1 MAIQASKFN
10 PLFAPELSNSD
21 GCSILSQC
29 YACGSCSSVCPVEKV
44 VPEFDPRK
52 VIHMVVLGLEEELLK
67 SDTIWA
73 CSQCQSC
80 IPVCPQGVRC
90 SDVIKALREEATSQG
105 FIDAERAARLGL
117 FAVVDPEKC
126 VACLT
131 CVRLCPFGA
140 PHIDEIGHA
149 KIEPELC
156 RACGLC
162 VLECPARAISLA
174 PSIEQRGLN
183 DLNQQMNKSS

>member
-1 MAIQASKFN
+1 MAMQASKFN
-10 PLFAPELSNSD
+10 PSFGPELSNLD
-21 GCSILSQC
+21 GCSTLAQC

-52 VIHMVVLGLEEELLK
+52 VIHMVALGLGEKLLK
-67 SDTIWA
+67 SDMIWA

-80 IPVCPQGVRC
+80 ISVCPQGVRC
-90 SDVIKALREEATSQG
+90 SDVIKALRDEANRQG
-105 FIDAERAARLGL
+105 FMEPERSVELGL
-117 FAVVDPEKC
+117 VAEVDPEKC

-174 PSIEQRGLN
+174 PSMEQRGIN
-183 DLNQQMNKSS
+183 DTNQQINKSS